1 MLDTWNKE
9 KIEAFKEAAR
19 ILTDLELSE
28 INEGK
33 WPFYQYYKGKIELD
47 LNYDYYLIPSTG
59 SFIVKVKK
67 ETNE

>member
-1 MLDTWNKE
+1 MVDTWNTQ
-9 KIEAFKEAAR
+9 KIAIFEEAR
-19 ILTDLELSE
+19 LLTHLELGE

>member
-1 MLDTWNKE
+1 MVETW
-9 KIEAFKEAAR
+9 ITQDIVIFKER
-19 ILTDLELSE
+19 KSLTHLELGE

-33 WPFYQYYKGKIELD
+33 WPFIQYYKGKLELD
-47 LNYDYYLIPSTG
+47 GNFDYYLIPSTG

>member
-1 MLDTWNKE
+1 MVHTWDVE
-9 KIEAFKEAAR
+9 KIASFEEAR

-33 WPFYQYYKGKIELD
+33 WQFYQYYKGKIELD

-59 SFIVKVKK
+59 SFIVKDKK
-67 ETNE
+67 ENN